1 MLTPNSRDDIKRWW
15 EVAPAENVEIRN
27 NIFEHCSHAS
37 DTMPDGAV
45 SFKASHDGESGEY
58 PAGVHKNIL
67 IHNNRFKDFCG
78 CGIFVSAADSV
89 RIEDNVFERD
99 KTAQKQGFDIRLVN
113 CRNTKIHNNRDD
125 DFPER
130 LISIE

>member
-1 MLTPNSRDDIKRWW
+1 M
-15 EVAPAENVEIRN
+15 
-27 NIFEHCSHAS
+27 
-37 DTMPDGAV
+37 
-45 SFKASHDGESGEY
+45 
-58 PAGVHKNIL
+58 
-67 IHNNRFKDFCG
+67 
-78 CGIFVSAADSV
+78 
-89 RIEDNVFERD
+89 FERD